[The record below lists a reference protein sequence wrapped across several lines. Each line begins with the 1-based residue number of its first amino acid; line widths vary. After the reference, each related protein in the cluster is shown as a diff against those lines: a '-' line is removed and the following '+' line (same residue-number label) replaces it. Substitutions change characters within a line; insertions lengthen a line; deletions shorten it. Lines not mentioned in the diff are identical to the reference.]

1 MNKKSD
7 TNRTE
12 KAKRLLEKLSENP
25 LLMEHVEAIVELVR
39 SKEGPIGRADDVEQL
54 LEREIRK
61 LGKNAMQ
68 EWAQNAEERA
78 AAQLQADFPTARCL
92 KKSPDLVLHL
102 RSDLRRR
109 ARLED
114 APARV
119 SAGV

>member
-1 MNKKSD
+1 MNKKTD

-12 KAKRLLEKLSENP
+12 KATRLVEKLSENP
-25 LLMEHVEAIVELVR
+25 GLMEQVEAIVELVR

-92 KKSPDLVLHL
+92 KKKS
-102 RSDLRRR
+102 
-109 ARLED
+109 
-114 APARV
+114 
-119 SAGV
+119 

>member
-1 MNKKSD
+1 MNKKTD

-12 KAKRLLEKLSENP
+12 KAKRLVEKLSENP
-25 LLMEHVEAIVELVR
+25 GLMEQVEAIVELVR

-92 KKSPDLVLHL
+92 KKKS
-102 RSDLRRR
+102 
-109 ARLED
+109 
-114 APARV
+114 
-119 SAGV
+119 